1 MIDFRLLL
9 ALSLQQQTLGLKL
22 SPLTTRLPRCNIN
35 PAQLKAIPSS
45 LRGDC
50 SSFEVLIQCNRIES
64 RVITGEAL
72 PLPLQLG
79 PDILWF
85 KFLVTRPRSSCISC
99 ARTIIRVE
107 ANSDRFFSFFKI
119 KNQLRILS
127 FGFSV
132 QLHKYNVDHT
142 YEM

>member
-9 ALSLQQQTLGLKL
+9 ALSLQHQTLGLKL

-99 ARTIIRVE
+99 ARTIILY
-107 ANSDRFFSFFKI
+107 ANNQMVMHRFRLLLLVTLELWVKTMKVGSTG
-119 KNQLRILS
+119 L
-127 FGFSV
+127 
-132 QLHKYNVDHT
+132 
-142 YEM
+142 